1 MGEYTDNI
9 KMDLKR
15 ILMNLTGSSIL
26 APGKEPLLGSYEY
39 SYEPSRVFLDQVS
52 ECGPF
57 KAPCSVEFLERDEIR

>member
-1 MGEYTDNI
+1 MREYKDNI
-9 KMDLKR
+9 KTYLKR
-15 ILMNLTGSSIL
+15 ILMKWTGSSIV

-57 KAPCSVEFLERDEIR
+57 NAPCSVEFVERDEIR